1 MSERRGFQIRFFGI
15 LSIIVAVLVLMYGAT
30 FRGDPEVSAI
40 LLTATVMLGIGL
52 TFGVLMTGITFKFWD
67 MSVVETLLWT
77 GASFGMILV
86 LQRIVPLT
94 FEVTAPISPRLLG
107 VLVGVAEE
115 CFFRVFLC
123 GVGYKL
129 SNSEL
134 GASIGSGASWSAYHI
149 PRYGDDPKILFIIFL
164 VGCGLGYIYLKTRLA
179 DGVIFGHALVN
190 YVAMS

>member
-15 LSIIVAVLVLMYGAT
+15 LSILVAVLVLMYGAT
-30 FRGDPEVSAI
+30 FRGDPEVSSI

-52 TFGVLMTGITFKFWD
+52 TFGVLMTGTTFKFRD
-67 MSVVETLLWT
+67 MRVVETLLWT
-77 GASFGMILV
+77 GASFGMILL

-94 FEVTAPISPRLLG
+94 FEITAPISPRLLG

-123 GVGYKL
+123 GVG
-129 SNSEL
+129 SIMA
-134 GASIGSGASWSAYHI
+134 GDIGGIIGSSAGWSAYHI
-149 PRYGDDPKILFIIFL
+149 PRYGDNLTILFIIFL
-164 VGCGLGYIYLKTRLA
+164 VGCGLGLIYLKTKFA